1 MRNIILTLAV
11 LLLLNS
17 YVFPQKTI
25 NHNNIIT
32 KEKIIDLK
40 LEYSKISSPEL
51 KIDFLDKIVNNLK
64 KVSSEKTKQIITSI
78 ISDDFI
84 SKEEKLNMNQIH
96 RLDSANLPVPKK
108 LAAKN
113 IYYKN
118 KLNNEFRLIKSTVIY
133 EDEDL
138 HGDNF
143 YFVNLF
149 VSFYKN
155 NNLLTYDFS
164 QGRMA
169 NVEGII
175 DFEKNSKGYYF
186 YSTAPGGTGS
196 WYFEKLNGQIIKNSN
211 TIRELRKM
219 KEKYSPFIE
228 SYFE

>member
-1 MRNIILTLAV
+1 MRNIILTLAI

-40 LEYSKISSPEL
+40 LEYSKISSHEL

-84 SKEEKLNMNQIH
+84 SKEEKLNINQIN

-118 KLNNEFRLIKSTVIY
+118 KLNNEFKLVKSIS
-133 EDEDL
+133 L
-138 HGDNF
+138 
-143 YFVNLF
+143 
-149 VSFYKN
+149 K
-155 NNLLTYDFS
+155 
-164 QGRMA
+164 
-169 NVEGII
+169 
-175 DFEKNSKGYYF
+175 
-186 YSTAPGGTGS
+186 
-196 WYFEKLNGQIIKNSN
+196 
-211 TIRELRKM
+211 RK
-219 KEKYSPFIE
+219 
-228 SYFE
+228 

>member
-1 MRNIILTLAV
+1 MRNIILTLTI

-40 LEYSKISSPEL
+40 LEYSKISSHEL

-84 SKEEKLNMNQIH
+84 SKEEKLNINQIN

-118 KLNNEFRLIKSTVIY
+118 KLNNEFKLIKSTVIY

-138 HGDNF
+138 HGDDF
-143 YFVNLF
+143 YFVNLS

-155 NNLLTYDFS
+155 NNLLKYDFS
-164 QGRMA
+164 VGRMG
-169 NVEGII
+169 NEEGII
-175 DFEKNSKGYYF
+175 DFGKNSKGYYF
-186 YSTAPGGTGS
+186 YSTALGGTGS
-196 WYFEKLNGQIIKNSN
+196 WYFEKLNGQIIKNLN